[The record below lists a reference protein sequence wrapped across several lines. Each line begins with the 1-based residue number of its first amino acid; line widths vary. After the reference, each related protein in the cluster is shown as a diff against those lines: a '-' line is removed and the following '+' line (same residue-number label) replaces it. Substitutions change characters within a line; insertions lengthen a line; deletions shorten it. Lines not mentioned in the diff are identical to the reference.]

1 MKCSRFSEEQIIS
14 ILKEQEAGQRTADV
28 CHRRGISDATLYK
41 RKAKY
46 GGLEVFDTKPL
57 MDTQDENAR
66 LKKLQAEAML
76 NIDIMKY
83 HSAISSTKKLS
94 IDTQTLTII
103 K

>member
-46 GGLEVFDTKPL
+46 GGLEVFDAKPL
-57 MDTQDENAR
+57 MDIQDENAHLKR
-66 LKKLQAEAML
+66 L
-76 NIDIMKY
+76 
-83 HSAISSTKKLS
+83 
-94 IDTQTLTII
+94 
-103 K
+103 